1 MNFRVSELT
10 EIAFKI
16 MGYQMYDRNGTPTN
30 SLSQVIQPHLADALK
45 PGQPV
50 VNPDPPSCN
59 SPDTQEAE
67 EQFMDEYGLLDAA
80 TVLEE
85 PDQYVDKQMASLLEL
100 LNARIMR
107 TKLMTRYSKKAEAI
121 RAQNAEDNETEVA
134 DFCNKLKE
142 SYTKAIYEIEVEI
155 GATWSQTDQEIRKAY
170 EAKEREQL
178 EEFNM
183 LLDLL
188 KIILDDIPDNW
199 RELDKIWHL
208 LKTSKDVLKSIE

>member
-16 MGYQMYDRNGTPTN
+16 MGYQMYDRNGTPTT

-50 VNPDPPSCN
+50 VDPDPPSC
-59 SPDTQEAE
+59 SIPDTQEAE
-67 EQFMDEYGLLDAA
+67 EQFMDEFGLLDAA
-80 TVLEE
+80 AVLED
-85 PDQYVDKQMASLLEL
+85 PDQYVDKQMESLLEM
-100 LNARIMR
+100 LNARIMG

-121 RAQNAEDNETEVA
+121 RAQNAKENETEVA
-134 DFCNKLKE
+134 EFCNNIKE
-142 SYTKAIYEIEVEI
+142 GYTKAIYDLEVEI
-155 GATWSQTDQEIRKAY
+155 GATWSQTDEEIRNLYK
-170 EAKEREQL
+170 AKEREQL
-178 EEFNM
+178 DEFNM

-208 LKTSKDVLKSIE
+208 LKTSKDMLKSIE